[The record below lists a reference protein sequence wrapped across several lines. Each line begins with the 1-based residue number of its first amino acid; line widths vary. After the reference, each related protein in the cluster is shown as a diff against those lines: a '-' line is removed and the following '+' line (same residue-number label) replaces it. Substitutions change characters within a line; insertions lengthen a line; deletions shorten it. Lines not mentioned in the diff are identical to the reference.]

1 MKQKRNL
8 QTLREAAY
16 RFLGSRARTRLEMQ
30 RYLKQKSV
38 RWQLSEE
45 SALTILEELQT
56 EGLLNNAEFSQDWV
70 ESKRAGRTYGPQ
82 RLRMQLLE
90 KGVSAEEIHQ
100 ALSTVSEEQWLD
112 AAITG
117 LMKFLSKKTFDSTQ
131 ERKEKAIGFLLRKG
145 FSASVARCAFDAVTR
160 TE

>member
-1 MKQKRNL
+1 MKRKHSL

-16 RFLGSRARTRLEMQ
+16 RFLGTRARTRLEMQ
-30 RYLKQKSV
+30 RYLKQKSL
-38 RWQLSEE
+38 RWQLNEE
-45 SALTILEELQT
+45 CISILLEELQT
-56 EGLLNNAEFSQDWV
+56 EGLLNNSEFSQDWV
-70 ESKRAGRTYGPQ
+70 ESKRTGRGYGPQ

-100 ALSTVSEEQWLD
+100 AFNEVSEEQWLD

-117 LMKFLSKKTFDSTQ
+117 LTKFLAKKTFSTEQ
-131 ERKEKAIGFLLRKG
+131 ERKDKAMGFLLRKG
-145 FSASVARCAFDAVTR
+145 FTAGIAHRAFDAVTR